1 MKMLKVIL
9 MTAGMATAGVV
20 VANTPVNQVAIAPAT
35 VTTVKQALASKD
47 NTPVKLH
54 GQVVK
59 SLGDEKYQFRDKSG
73 SITIDVDD
81 ELWQG
86 RPVSANT
93 NVTLIGEVDID
104 YKPLKRVEIDV
115 DQVQF

>member
-9 MTAGMATAGVV
+9 MTAGMATGCGCSKY
-20 VANTPVNQVAIAPAT
+20 TCESGSHCPAT

-104 YKPLKRVEIDV
+104 YKP
-115 DQVQF
+115 

>member
-1 MKMLKVIL
+1 M
-9 MTAGMATAGVV
+9 
-20 VANTPVNQVAIAPAT
+20 
-35 VTTVKQALASKD
+35 KQALASKD

-73 SITIDVDD
+73 NITIDVDD

-86 RPVSANT
+86 RPVSANK

>member
-20 VANTPVNQVAIAPAT
+20 VANTPVNQATIAPAT

-59 SLGDEKYQFRDKSG
+59 SLGDEN
-73 SITIDVDD
+73 IN
-81 ELWQG
+81 
-86 RPVSANT
+86 SAIRA
-93 NVTLIGEVDID
+93 VALQ
-104 YKPLKRVEIDV
+104 LM
-115 DQVQF
+115 

>member
-20 VANTPVNQVAIAPAT
+20 VANTPVNQAAITPAT
-35 VTTVKQALASKD
+35 ITTVKQALASKD

-73 SITIDVDD
+73 SIIIDVDD

>member
-1 MKMLKVIL
+1 MKMLKAIL
-9 MTAGMATAGVV
+9 MTTGLIAASVAM
-20 VANTPVNQVAIAPAT
+20 ANTPVNQAAIAPVT
-35 VTTVKQALASKD
+35 VTTVKHALTAKD
-47 NTPVKLH
+47 NTLVKVH

-59 SLGDEKYQFRDKSG
+59 SLGDEKYQFRDKTG

-86 RPVSANT
+86 RPISPNT

>member
-1 MKMLKVIL
+1 
-9 MTAGMATAGVV
+9 
-20 VANTPVNQVAIAPAT
+20 
-35 VTTVKQALASKD
+35 
-47 NTPVKLH
+47 
-54 GQVVK
+54 
-59 SLGDEKYQFRDKSG
+59 
-73 SITIDVDD
+73 
-81 ELWQG
+81 LWQG

>member
-1 MKMLKVIL
+1 MKMLKAMIITTGL
-9 MTAGMATAGVV
+9 TAASVAM
-20 VANTPVNQVAIAPAT
+20 ANTPVNQAAIAPVA
-35 VTTVKQALASKD
+35 VTTVKHALTAKD
-47 NTPVKLH
+47 NTPVKVH

-59 SLGDEKYQFRDKSG
+59 SLGDEKYQFRDKTG
-73 SITIDVDD
+73 SITVDVDD

-86 RPVSANT
+86 RPISPNT

>member
-20 VANTPVNQVAIAPAT
+20 VANTPVNQAAI
-35 VTTVKQALASKD
+35 ASKD

>member
-20 VANTPVNQVAIAPAT
+20 VANTPVNQAAIVPAT

>member
-1 MKMLKVIL
+1 MNMLKVIL

-20 VANTPVNQVAIAPAT
+20 VANTPVNQAIAPA
-35 VTTVKQALASKD
+35 VTTVKQALTSKD

-59 SLGDEKYQFRDKSG
+59 SLGDEKYQFRDKTG

-86 RPVSANT
+86 RPISANT

>member
-1 MKMLKVIL
+1 MKMLKAIL
-9 MTAGMATAGVV
+9 MTTGLTAAGVAM
-20 VANTPVNQVAIAPAT
+20 ANTPVNQAAIAPAT
-35 VTTVKQALASKD
+35 LTTVKHALTAKD

-59 SLGDEKYQFRDKSG
+59 SLGDEKYQFRDKTG
-73 SITIDVDD
+73 SITVDVDD

-86 RPVSANT
+86 RPISPNT

-104 YKPLKRVEIDV
+104 YKPLKRVEIEV

>member
-1 MKMLKVIL
+1 MKMLKAIL
-9 MTAGMATAGVV
+9 MTTGLTVTGVAM
-20 VANTPVNQVAIAPAT
+20 ANTPVNQAAIAPAT
-35 VTTVKQALASKD
+35 LTTVKHALTAKD

-59 SLGDEKYQFRDKSG
+59 SLGDEKYQFRDNTG
-73 SITIDVDD
+73 SITVDVDD

-86 RPVSANT
+86 RPISANT

-104 YKPLKRVEIDV
+104 YKPLKRVEIEV

>member
-1 MKMLKVIL
+1 
-9 MTAGMATAGVV
+9 MTAITGI
-20 VANTPVNQVAIAPAT
+20 AIAHLSTSQAAAIPAT
-35 VTTVKQALASKD
+35 VTTVKQALKAKD

>member
-1 MKMLKVIL
+1 MLKAMIL
-9 MTAGMATAGVV
+9 TTGLTASGVAM
-20 VANTPVNQVAIAPAT
+20 ANTPVNQSAIAPVSVTTIKHVLT
-35 VTTVKQALASKD
+35 VKDNTTVK
-47 NTPVKLH
+47 VR

-59 SLGDEKYQFRDKSG
+59 SLGDEKYQFRDKTG

-86 RPVSANT
+86 HPISPST

-115 DQVQF
+115 NQVQF